1 MPPLRRT
8 PTLWLAAAVIGAAA
22 ASLQAQT
29 ASDPVRPPGA
39 EAGGRAAEALAAAF
53 KRADANNDGR
63 LTREE
68 AARMPA
74 VADRF
79 EDYDKD
85 GDGTLTLEE
94 LSAALLSK

>member
-1 MPPLRRT
+1 MTLQRT
-8 PTLWLAAAVIGAAA
+8 PTLWLAAAALGAAA
-22 ASLQAQT
+22 FGLQAQT
-29 ASDPVRPPGA
+29 PAEPARPAGA
-39 EAGGRAAEALAAAF
+39 DAGRAAEALAAAF
-53 KRADANNDGR
+53 KRADANHDGR

-79 EDYDKD
+79 EVYDKD

-94 LSAALLSK
+94 MSAAMLTK